1 MPPSILMQHS
11 LRFPSIDE
19 ARGNSAF
26 AKEKSK
32 ILGSYEPYKVI
43 DTQGKRGLGGNKKI
57 RALQK
62 EEREKMNRSQQAH
75 QENKQTYKQG
85 VSMTTISS
93 LGFREVPIERISI
106 EDQKPSGRFVKK
118 RKTHAP

>member
-1 MPPSILMQHS
+1 MQHS

-19 ARGNSAF
+19 TRGSSAL

-32 ILGSYEPYKVI
+32 ILGSYEPYKKI
-43 DTQGKRGLGGNKKI
+43 DIQGKRGLGGNTKI
-57 RALQK
+57 RMLQK
-62 EEREKMNRSQQAH
+62 EEREKMNRSQQAY

-93 LGFREVPIERISI
+93 LGFREVAIERISI
-106 EDQKPSGRFVKK
+106 ED
-118 RKTHAP
+118 